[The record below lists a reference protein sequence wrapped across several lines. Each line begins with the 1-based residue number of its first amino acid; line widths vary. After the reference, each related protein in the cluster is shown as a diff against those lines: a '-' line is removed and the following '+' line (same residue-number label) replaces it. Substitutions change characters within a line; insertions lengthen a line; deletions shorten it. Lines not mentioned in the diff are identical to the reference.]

1 MFIGRIA
8 KKFGSAFF
16 IVKECDWCF
25 NFVFH
30 CYARARDFPRN
41 VPLKIS
47 SKITHLR
54 RSSEILYRKST
65 RTINA
70 VIVGEGVGGGDVEVK
85 VIFALPDVL
94 NSSSSISLIS
104 EFHLT

>member
-1 MFIGRIA
+1 M
-8 KKFGSAFF
+8 
-16 IVKECDWCF
+16 
-25 NFVFH
+25 
-30 CYARARDFPRN
+30 
-41 VPLKIS
+41 
-47 SKITHLR
+47 
-54 RSSEILYRKST
+54 KSFT
-65 RTINA
+65 GNRHESINT